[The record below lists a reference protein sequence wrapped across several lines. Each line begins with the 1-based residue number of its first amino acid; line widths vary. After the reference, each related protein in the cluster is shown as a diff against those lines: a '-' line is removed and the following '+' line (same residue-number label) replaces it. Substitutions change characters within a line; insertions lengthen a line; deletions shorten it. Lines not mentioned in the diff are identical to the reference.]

1 MALVVKKITK
11 QIPQSASLETFLTT
25 LGVTAKAE
33 LYLCNSNAYLN
44 SDIIL
49 PVLSV
54 PIQWFLKNAETPV
67 HYIKIKPKTGGPAQI
82 FVNKYGMTKLLSQ
95 SKEAVAFKLQDYL
108 YELLYKVETEGTV
121 SKDEIY
127 SRQQLVNMSTDLN
140 MYQSTASAAILE
152 TIELKESINTLRTDY
167 AETMAE
173 CLRLNVENDKHE
185 ATIKELEVDLNNY
198 KNIANK
204 LAKYVRL
211 NSKKPPTEAYDD
223 SLDTEDNPE
232 DMDEVTSLKI
242 TSDAISAKK
251 QLRSIPTTKKPTSKP
266 TSVLTAK
273 QKTKTVSLL
282 RSADGYGTEYKWAL
296 SDKEFDD
303 AFKQAS
309 QDYCL
314 GDIETPPDLMIW
326 YSDIEVT
333 EEKRRII
340 SLFLSL
346 NEFYSEATIIQL
358 VQ

>member
-1 MALVVKKITK
+1 MALIIKKITK

-25 LGVTAKAE
+25 LGVTGKAE

-44 SDIIL
+44 ADIIL

-54 PIQWFLKNAETPV
+54 PIQWFLKNAETPT
-67 HYIKIKPKTGGPAQI
+67 HYIKIKPKSGGTSQV

-121 SKDEIY
+121 AKDDVS
-127 SRQQLVNMSTDLN
+127 SRRQLVKMTTDLD
-140 MYQSTASAAILE
+140 MYQSTTSAAILE

-173 CLRLNVENDKHE
+173 CLRLNVENEKHE
-185 ATIKELEVDLNNY
+185 ATIKDLEIDLNNY

-204 LAKYVRL
+204 LAKYVRI

-242 TSDAISAKK
+242 TSDAINAKK
-251 QLRSIPTTKKPTSKP
+251 QLRNIPSKKPSSKP
-266 TSVLTAK
+266 VSALTVK

-282 RSADGYGTEYKWAL
+282 RSADGYGVDYKWIL
-296 SDKEFDD
+296 SDKEYDD
-303 AFKQAS
+303 SFKQLS
-309 QDYCL
+309 KDYCL
-314 GDIETPPDLMIW
+314 GDIETPPDIMIW
-326 YSDIEVT
+326 YADIEVT

-346 NEFYSEATIIQL
+346 NEFYSEATIVQLIQ
-358 VQ
+358 